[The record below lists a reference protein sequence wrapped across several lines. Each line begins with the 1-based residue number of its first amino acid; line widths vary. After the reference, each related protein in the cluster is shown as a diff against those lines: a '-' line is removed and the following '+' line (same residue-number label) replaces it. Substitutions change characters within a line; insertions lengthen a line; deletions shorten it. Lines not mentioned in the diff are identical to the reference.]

1 PFTRP
6 QHAWAQK
13 ELRSFAK
20 SRGINVNTPF
30 LDLPDDQR
38 RMVLNGASGWRG
50 VKGFFSW
57 LETKKYKLHVR
68 VFLAKYRGYTK
79 CPECDGQRL
88 RQEARD
94 VKIGGRSLPE
104 IVEMSIRDAY
114 DFRSEEHTSELQSQ
128 SNLVCR

>member
-1 PFTRP
+1 SLA
-6 QHAWAQK
+6 H
-13 ELRSFAK
+13 
-20 SRGINVNTPF
+20 
-30 LDLPDDQR
+30 LDLLSFPTR
-38 RMVLNGASGWRG
+38 RSSDL
-50 VKGFFSW
+50 KGFFQW